1 MELIKNLPKR
11 IYIEKIP
18 YQYEYT
24 QEVNLAA
31 DPVIKYMTR
40 NDLERAITQRRTEM
54 IEAAKNMEFIEAARL
69 RDEILKMEEELKN
82 KDE

>member
-1 MELIKNLPKR
+1 
-11 IYIEKIP
+11 
-18 YQYEYT
+18 
-24 QEVNLAA
+24 
-31 DPVIKYMTR
+31 MTR